1 MDHEIFQ
8 FLSQFAY
15 QPVLVYSL
23 VAAMLLLS
31 SFGLPIPEEVT
42 ILSLG
47 FLAYAGAHPDKFPP
61 PAGGESDPLNVHTA
75 AWVCFLAVFLSD
87 VLVFALGRKYGVRF
101 LTLSFFR
108 RWLSESVL
116 LRTKKF
122 ADKFGSLCA
131 GVFRFTPALRFPGH
145 FSCGMFG
152 VPPAKFALVDGLAA
166 LLSVPTQVYLIY
178 FYGDA
183 IVANIERF
191 KVTILV
197 IGLVVLAGYI
207 IWSRFRTTRQ
217 VAEERM

>member
-1 MDHEIFQ
+1 
-8 FLSQFAY
+8 
-15 QPVLVYSL
+15 
-23 VAAMLLLS
+23 
-31 SFGLPIPEEVT
+31 
-42 ILSLG
+42 
-47 FLAYAGAHPDKFPP
+47 
-61 PAGGESDPLNVHTA
+61 
-75 AWVCFLAVFLSD
+75 
-87 VLVFALGRKYGVRF
+87 
-101 LTLSFFR
+101 
-108 RWLSESVL
+108 
-116 LRTKKF
+116 
-122 ADKFGSLCA
+122 
-131 GVFRFTPALRFPGH
+131 
-145 FSCGMFG
+145 MFG